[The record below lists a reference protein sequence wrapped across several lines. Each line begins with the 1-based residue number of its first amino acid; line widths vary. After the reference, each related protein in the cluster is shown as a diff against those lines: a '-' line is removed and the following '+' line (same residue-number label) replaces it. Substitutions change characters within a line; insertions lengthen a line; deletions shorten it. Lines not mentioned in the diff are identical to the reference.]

1 MKKPIIISLISL
13 VVFTILSLT
22 TAKWE
27 TMVDGNDTVGYPMT
41 FYTKF
46 SGMCFDCPPE
56 PYKINY
62 LNLTVD
68 LLLAGL
74 IGLAIFVSIEKLKKR
89 TNEKKNA
96 L

>member
-1 MKKPIIISLISL
+1 MKKAILISLISL
-13 VVFTILSLT
+13 VVFTIISLS

-27 TMVDGNDTVGYPMT
+27 TVVDGNDSVGYPMT

-62 LNLTVD
+62 LKLTVD
-68 LLLAGL
+68 LLFAGF
-74 IGLAIFVSIEKLKKR
+74 IGFATYSGIEKIKNR
-89 TNEKKNA
+89 TNDKKNA

>member
-1 MKKPIIISLISL
+1 MKKAILISIISL

-27 TMVDGNDTVGYPMT
+27 TMVDGNDTVGFPMT

-46 SGMCFDCPPE
+46 SGMCFDCPPK

-68 LLLAGL
+68 VLFAGL
-74 IGLAIFVSIEKLKKR
+74 IGFVILTGIDKIKKR